1 MGIDVELQ
9 DERGSTLARVGDP
22 GSVLVQVLPDEN
34 DASFVCLRFIDPY
47 GDTTF
52 NQHQVRVLI
61 GELERVKQSASVK
74 ARAFLDE
81 VEQVAHRGRAS
92 RYFRAAPVLEVH
104 R

>member
-9 DERGSTLARVGDP
+9 DERGSTLARVADP
-22 GSVLVQVLPDEN
+22 GSVLVQAMPDEN
-34 DASFVCLRFIDPY
+34 DTSFVCLRFIDRW

-61 GELERVKQSASVK
+61 DELESVKPSASVE

-81 VEQVAHRGRAS
+81 VEQLAHRVTSEPHLYPKFIGD
-92 RYFRAAPVLEVH
+92 
-104 R
+104 